1 MGIVDAFAAEDRVQ
15 VKFSDFYAFMKEAAK
30 AEIMANGI
38 HTRVP
43 HEEIEKML
51 TGKNPELEE
60 YKATGL
66 TPEKIVEIDKLY
78 AEKCE
83 EVTALHRQLDEFE
96 IQPKDVTDTIKN
108 ALEEIGLY
116 E

>member
-66 TPEKIVEIDKLY
+66 TPEKIAEMDKLY
-78 AEKCE
+78 TEKCE
-83 EVTALHRQLDEFE
+83 EVTALHRQLDEL
-96 IQPKDVTDTIKN
+96 K
-108 ALEEIGLY
+108 AEE
-116 E
+116 EA